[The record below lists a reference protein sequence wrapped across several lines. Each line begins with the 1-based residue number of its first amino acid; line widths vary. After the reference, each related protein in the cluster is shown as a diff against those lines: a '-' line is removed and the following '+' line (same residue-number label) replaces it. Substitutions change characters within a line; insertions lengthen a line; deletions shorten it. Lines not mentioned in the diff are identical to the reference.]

1 MTGGDPEELAG
12 DGLFLSHEERYQAS
26 VEFTRIWRR
35 VLLLMVVAGSA
46 ALAWTAQDWRYG
58 RVLERQ
64 SRMQA
69 DALNELSQASA
80 ALQRIEQDKRLA
92 LELRLQNK
100 DETHYKVLTDEQTK
114 QARLR
119 DRLATTELRLSVVL
133 AATETSGNC
142 SMPTTTATG
151 RMVHGTT
158 RAQLDPA
165 HAQRII
171 GITDAGDQGL
181 IALRACQA
189 YVRTI
194 SP

>member
-1 MTGGDPEELAG
+1 MRIFDLIPAQFRIAAAG
-12 DGLFLSHEERYQAS
+12 
-26 VEFTRIWRR
+26 

-64 SRMQA
+64 SRLQA
-69 DALNELSQASA
+69 DALNDLSQASA
-80 ALQRIEQDKRLA
+80 ALQRTEQDKRLA
-92 LELRLQNK
+92 LEQRLHNN
-100 DETHYKVLTDEQTK
+100 DETHHKELTDEQTK

-119 DRLATTELRLSVVL
+119 DRLATADLRLSVVL
-133 AATETSGNC
+133 AATETTGNC
-142 SMPTTTATG
+142 AVPTTTATG
-151 RMVHGTT
+151 RVVHGTT

-189 YVRTI
+189 YAKEVSTLK
-194 SP
+194 